1 MKSRSTFVTDVHIPC
16 AAIGGMLW
24 YRAIVPR
31 VAAGERLPVLYLL
44 HGGTSNPEE
53 MQQDT
58 NAVQE
63 AIAERLII
71 VTPYAAY
78 SWYTN
83 AKHKPNERWEEAVS
97 RDLIR
102 DADSRFPT
110 LAGRE
115 HRGLAGVSMGGYGA
129 TKLAIKHPELYGFAA
144 MMGGSLDVTR
154 RWPAIFNPGQSWDEW
169 MIFGFRPSTRL
180 DEDVFVLLPQMAN
193 PQAVKWFA
201 SCGTEDSTCEGDTE
215 FVRQLRLRGA
225 DRSVGGVCHRRR
237 GGSAGAG
244 GGEFSREQ
252 THRRSGGRIGGAWRG
267 RRVGRPGGGAFCQR
281 LGGQRS

>member
-1 MKSRSTFVTDVHIPC
+1 MQAPSIQIVSSNEAVVVTDVHIPC

-24 YRAIVPR
+24 YRAVVPR
-31 VAAGERLPVLYLL
+31 VAAGQRLPVLYLL

-215 FVRQLRLRGA
+215 FVRQLRLRGVVA
-225 DRSVGGVCHRRR
+225 ETSMTTGRHDWPTWSKSLPRMFLA
-237 GGSAGAG
+237 AGEAL
-244 GGEFSREQ
+244 R
-252 THRRSGGRIGGAWRG
+252 
-267 RRVGRPGGGAFCQR
+267 
-281 LGGQRS
+281 